1 MDQFI
6 LTQETVRQMLE
17 EAFKAGFESP
27 MEFLTQETSR
37 IYNKHVKKAKLT
49 SAGPKPQKVKA
60 APLSDDEIANLP
72 NMYAHD
78 LYEPVYYSMLSTT
91 Y

>member
-27 MEFLTQETSR
+27 MEFLPQETTR
-37 IYNKHVKKAKLT
+37 IYNKHIKKAKLT
-49 SAGPKPQKVKA
+49 SCGPKPQKIKA
-60 APLSDDEIANLP
+60 PILSRDEMEALEQ
-72 NMYAHD
+72 MRMEA
-78 LYEPVYYSMLSTT
+78 LEPMRWHNPFA
-91 Y
+91 